1 MQSWII
7 SVLFYLYILGSFKTL
22 LLMYLLPAIL
32 VVSVTML
39 RELQESCESSVQ
51 ILDDVLI
58 FDGLRDNQDAK
69 QRSIIGVNRLFRR
82 LVTELEPLVGMD

>member
-1 MQSWII
+1 
-7 SVLFYLYILGSFKTL
+7 
-22 LLMYLLPAIL
+22 MYLLSGII

-69 QRSIIGVNRLFRR
+69 QRSVIGVNRLFRR